1 LGHFSNRIEELFVF
15 WGLCVSDKKMYNE
28 KYFEYFKKQFEN
40 IKARND
46 YLLANESQLSK
57 VTIFRNI

>member
-1 LGHFSNRIEELFVF
+1 
-15 WGLCVSDKKMYNE
+15 MYNE